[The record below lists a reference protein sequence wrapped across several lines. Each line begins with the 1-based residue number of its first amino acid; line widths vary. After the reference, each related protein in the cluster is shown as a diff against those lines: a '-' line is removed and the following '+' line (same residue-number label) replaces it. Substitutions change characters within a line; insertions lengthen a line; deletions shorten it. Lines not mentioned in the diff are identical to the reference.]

1 MCQPNLT
8 SVCTNTIN
16 YIWMAY
22 GIYVT
27 WLVFKKG
34 VQWKQFCFLLYRPN
48 HVVSCVDINLIKK
61 ICRLFKKKSKWSNQ
75 QTMCEF
81 IWKIHKTN
89 KITIICRKFG
99 NKRNWETS
107 CYRNKLRQ
115 NHQPYELQKTKQEM
129 NIKSKGEKGRKPAL
143 NKSKI

>member
-1 MCQPNLT
+1 MPLFWWQFFCNRKISLYSSQRMCLPHLT

-34 VQWKQFCFLLYRPN
+34 VLWKQFCFLLYRPN
-48 HVVSCVDINLIKK
+48 QVVSCVDINLIKK
-61 ICRLFKKKSKWSNQ
+61 ICRIFKNKTKWCNQ
-75 QTMCEF
+75 QTMCAF
-81 IWKIHKTN
+81 IWKIHKTY
-89 KITIICRKFG
+89 KITIIWRIFG
-99 NKRNWETS
+99 NKTNWETS

-115 NHQPYELQKTKQEM
+115 NNQPYELQ
-129 NIKSKGEKGRKPAL
+129 
-143 NKSKI
+143 